1 MRCSES
7 SEAPVAEIVIDGVRY
22 RLRVDHDLCMGNR
35 VCESNLPQVFS
46 VDDDT
51 NLAIPV
57 GGELDVGLAT
67 AVREAVGDC
76 PQDAI
81 VLERID

>member
-1 MRCSES
+1 
-7 SEAPVAEIVIDGVRY
+7 VAEIEIEGVRY
-22 RLRVDHDLCMGNR
+22 RVVVDHDLCMGNR
-35 VCESNLPQVFS
+35 VCESHLPAVFR

-51 NLAIPV
+51 NLSSTA
-57 GGELDVGLAT
+57 GGELDPALAD

-81 VLERID
+81 RLEPIA

>member
-1 MRCSES
+1 
-7 SEAPVAEIVIDGVRY
+7 VAEIEIEGVRY
-22 RLRVDHDLCMGNR
+22 RVVVDHDLCMGNR
-35 VCESNLPQVFS
+35 VCESHLPAVFK

-51 NLAIPV
+51 NLASAV
-57 GGELDVGLAT
+57 EGELDPSLAA

-81 VLERID
+81 GLEPIG

>member
-1 MRCSES
+1 M
-7 SEAPVAEIVIDGVRY
+7 AEIVIDGARY
-22 RLRVDHDLCMGNR
+22 RVRVDHDLCMGNR
-35 VCESNLPQVFS
+35 VCEANLAQVFS
-46 VDDDT
+46 VDDET
-51 NLAIPV
+51 NLATPV
-57 GGELDVGLAT
+57 DGELDAGLAT

>member
-1 MRCSES
+1 M
-7 SEAPVAEIVIDGVRY
+7 AEIVIDGVRY
-22 RLRVDHDLCMGNR
+22 RLRVDHELCMGNR
-35 VCESNLPQVFS
+35 VCEANLAEVFS

-51 NLAIPV
+51 NLSTTTD
-57 GGELDVGLAT
+57 GDLDVSLAD

>member
-1 MRCSES
+1 M
-7 SEAPVAEIVIDGVRY
+7 AEIVIDGVRY

-35 VCESNLPQVFS
+35 VCEANLAEVFS

-51 NLAIPV
+51 NLATPV
-57 GGELDVGLAT
+57 SEELRPELAD
-67 AVREAVGDC
+67 AVHEAVGDC

>member
-1 MRCSES
+1 M
-7 SEAPVAEIVIDGVRY
+7 AEIEIEGVRY
-22 RLRVDHDLCMGNR
+22 RVVVDHDQCMGNR
-35 VCESNLPQVFS
+35 VCESHIPAVFR

-51 NLAIPV
+51 NLASALP
-57 GGELDVGLAT
+57 GEVDPALTD

-81 VLERID
+81 SLERIG